1 MLSEVSWM
9 NPTRFV
15 YMDPTGQ
22 SPPPPAKNVFTPH
35 LPPIWKSPTYT
46 PPSHKIF
53 ISSQPKIN
61 SNPPLNKNFQV
72 ITQ

>member
-22 SPPPPAKNVFTPH
+22 SPPAPPIPAKNLYTPH
-35 LPPIWKSPTYT
+35 LPPIWKSP
-46 PPSHKIF
+46 K
-53 ISSQPKIN
+53 
-61 SNPPLNKNFQV
+61 
-72 ITQ
+72 